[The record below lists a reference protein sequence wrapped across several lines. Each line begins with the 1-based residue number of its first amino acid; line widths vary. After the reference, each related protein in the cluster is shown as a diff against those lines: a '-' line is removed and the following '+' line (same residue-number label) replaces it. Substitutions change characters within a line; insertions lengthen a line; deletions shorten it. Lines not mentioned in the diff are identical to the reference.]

1 MDQYDQA
8 IQKKEKRKVDK
19 TYYQE
24 HTIAVLEIPKINL
37 SLPIFDETNEY
48 FLQKGTSLLE
58 GTSYP
63 TGGKNTHAV
72 LSGHRGLSTAR
83 LFTDL
88 PKLAIGDTFYIE
100 TDD

>member
-8 IQKKEKRKVDK
+8 IQKKENAKVDK

-63 TGGKNTHAV
+63 TGGKTHM
-72 LSGHRGLSTAR
+72 R
-83 LFTDL
+83 FY
-88 PKLAIGDTFYIE
+88 LAIEGFLLPGYLLIYQN
-100 TDD
+100 